1 MRLPD
6 FLIIGAQ
13 KAGTTTLYRDLL
25 ANPSIF
31 LPDDKEPGNLCDD
44 DVLTETGCTAYA
56 RHFANASTDQLC
68 GEATTSYSKR
78 PDIPGVPERA
88 RRLLGDKLKVI
99 YLVREP
105 ISRIISHYHHE
116 LTSGEVT
123 CGIDEAVRTIARYI
137 DYSRYAMQLTPW
149 LNELGPEQ
157 VLIIHFE
164 SYIETRVKT
173 LASVCKFLGVAPRP
187 DTVREQI
194 VYNRSAGKPIPVGP
208 IAAMRKSS
216 LYRRFVRPLLSA
228 SAKDK
233 LRAALL
239 PKAPHGPA
247 QPDLDTVRW
256 IVEQLSDDVAQLST
270 MMDRCEPLWDL
281 QEIMRQIESKSRATH
296 PAVKSS

>member
-1 MRLPD
+1 MRLPG

-25 ANPSIF
+25 PNPEIF
-31 LPDDKEPGNLCDD
+31 LPIDKEPGNLCEDH
-44 DVLTETGCTAYA
+44 VLTDTGRSAYA
-56 RHFANASTDQLC
+56 KHFAGARSHQIC
-68 GEATTSYSKR
+68 GEATTEYTKR
-78 PDIPGVPERA
+78 PDIPGVPARA

-105 ISRIISHYHHE
+105 ISRIISHHHHE
-116 LTSGEVT
+116 LTSGHVS

-137 DYSRYAMQLTPW
+137 DYSRYAMQITPW

-187 DTVREQI
+187 DTVRAEI
-194 VYNRSAGKPIPVGP
+194 AYNRSAGKPVPVGP

-216 LYRRFVRPLLSA
+216 LYRRFLRPLLSA

-233 LRAALL
+233 IRAALL
-239 PKAPHGPA
+239 PKAATP
-247 QPDLDTVRW
+247 PDRPSVETVRL
-256 IVEQLSDDVAQLST
+256 IVEAVGQDIAQLT
-270 MMDRCEPLWDL
+270 AIMDRTEPLWNL
-281 QEIMRQIESKSRATH
+281 QEECRLYERQQTEETH
-296 PAVKSS
+296 L

>member
-25 ANPSIF
+25 ANPAIF
-31 LPDDKEPGNLCDD
+31 LPIDKEPGNLCED
-44 DVLTETGCTAYA
+44 DVLTDTGRSAYV
-56 RHFANASTDQLC
+56 RHFASARSHQIC
-68 GEATTSYSKR
+68 GEATTGYTKR
-78 PDIPGVPERA
+78 PDIPGVPARA

-105 ISRIISHYHHE
+105 ISRIISHHHHE
-116 LTSGEVT
+116 LTSGHVS
-123 CGIDEAVRTIARYI
+123 CSIDEAVRTIPRYI
-137 DYSRYAMQLTPW
+137 DYTRYAMQITPW

-173 LASVCKFLGVAPRP
+173 LASVCKFLGVAPCP
-187 DTVREQI
+187 DTVREEI
-194 VYNRSAGKPIPVGP
+194 TYNRSAGKPVPVGP

-216 LYRRFVRPLLSA
+216 LYRRFLRPLLSA

-233 LRAALL
+233 IRAALL
-239 PKAPHGPA
+239 PKATTR
-247 QPDLDTVRW
+247 PDRPSVETVRL
-256 IVEQLSDDVAQLST
+256 IVEEVGQDVAQLAAI
-270 MMDRCEPLWDL
+270 MDRTEPLWDL
-281 QEIMRQIESKSRATH
+281 QKVVRQYKGKPTMSQPAT
-296 PAVKSS
+296 